1 MINELFKSL
10 VDDAVSTLSETIDR
24 IQNALDTNR
33 RLEKE
38 FEHHVLLAFK
48 GSGKEKGFD
57 CEAASTHGFP
67 DIVCTHKETGLKF
80 GVEVK
85 TGKFWQ
91 TNGNSI
97 FTKIGEQDVEDI
109 IVLFCKTSKPIQ
121 ISWKRYEDVV
131 SSISITHSPRYTI
144 KMDIDSNLT
153 FFKEMNT
160 TYKDFKKMPTKEKME
175 LVRNYYLLKKK
186 TGRQWW
192 MLKGK

>member
-1 MINELFKSL
+1 MVNELFESL
-10 VDDAVSTLSETIDR
+10 VEDAILTLSETIDR
-24 IQNALDTNR
+24 IQNALESNR

-38 FEHHVLLAFK
+38 FEHHVLLALK

-67 DIVCTHKETGLKF
+67 DIICIHKETGLKF

-85 TGKFWQ
+85 TSKSWQ

-97 FTKIGEQDVEDI
+97 FTEIGEQDLQDI
-109 IVLFCKTSKPIQ
+109 IVLFCKTNKPIQ

-131 SSISITHSPRYTI
+131 NSVAITHSPRYTI
-144 KMDIDSNLT
+144 KMDIDSNST

-160 TYKDFKKMPTKEKME
+160 TYKYFKKMPMEEKME
-175 LVRNYYLLKKK
+175 LIRSYYLLKEK

-192 MLKGK
+192 M